1 MKLGVHYL
9 WFKLALVLGSLLGLW
24 LLGQSIVT
32 YYLVS
37 QNLVR
42 EELLREARRQADS
55 IVQDAAQQGISIQV
69 SRDLTPL
76 LTQAIADAPKKIAWL
91 RVIDP
96 DGSVVAQA
104 GKPVGKPISFSWE
117 RLRAAFDA
125 SAGQAGAA
133 QPNLRPYEIRQT
145 ESGKVLVTPLMLR
158 SGRRGFRGGGPDG
171 FRGPDQTPAPGT
183 AQTPERGP
191 DRAQQ
196 PDSRRP
202 DRDQEPASRG
212 PFQTSPPDLGRA
224 QGQAQTPGRGP
235 STGPQ
240 RYTEIA
246 LYLDSASATF
256 GDLLTSLIINCT
268 AAVGLVASMVLLWFR
283 FPGYVK
289 GKHLEQQ
296 TELARQVQMD
306 LMPPSNSIVE
316 KLDFAAECVPAWQVG
331 GDFYDVFANSE
342 GRIAV
347 CLGDVS
353 GKGLPAS
360 VVVGLLLGAVRAS
373 DWMKGGA
380 ELEAASRRLNELLRT
395 RTSTERFASLFWCF
409 YEPDTKML
417 RYINAGHLP
426 PMIAKRNANGELL
439 IERLEE
445 GGPVLGVIP
454 AADYHE
460 GEIALAPGDLIVM
473 YSDGVVEATDKTDDQ
488 FGEDRL
494 MAIIRENSQKPAA
507 EIRDEILRRV
517 HDFLKEEPAQD
528 DLTLV
533 VARIRA

>member
-9 WFKLALVLGSLLGLW
+9 WFKLALVFGSLLGLW

-32 YYLVS
+32 YYFVS
-37 QNLVR
+37 QNIVR
-42 EELLREARRQADS
+42 EELLREARRQGDS
-55 IVQDAAQQGISIQV
+55 IVQDAAQLGISVQV

-96 DGSVVAQA
+96 DGSIVAQA

-125 SAGQAGAA
+125 GASQAGVP

-158 SGRRGFRGGGPDG
+158 SGRRGFRGGGPDA

-183 AQTPERGP
+183 AQTPERRP

-196 PDSRRP
+196 
-202 DRDQEPASRG
+202 PASRG
-212 PFQTSPPDLGRA
+212 PFQTSPPDFGRA
-224 QGQAQTPGRGP
+224 QGQAQTPGRGSFNGP
-235 STGPQ
+235 PPGPQ

-246 LYLDSASATF
+246 LYLDSANATF
-256 GDLLTSLIINCT
+256 GGLLTSLIINCT

-373 DWMKGGA
+373 DWMKGGP
-380 ELEAASRRLNELLRT
+380 ELVAASRRLNELLRT

-426 PMIAKRNANGELL
+426 PMIAKRNGNGELK
-439 IERLEE
+439 IERLED

-460 GEIALAPGDLIVM
+460 GEMPLAPGDLIVM

-488 FGEDRL
+488 FGEERL

-517 HDFLKEEPAQD
+517 RDFLKEEPAQD

>member
-1 MKLGVHYL
+1 MGTNDEARSLYKLVTDQPELGFVVTAAAGRYTDDFPVPIIGTATDAVAHITDTGATGTIVAVTSFDHRELTAVLRDLAQHRIHTQLSSGFYGISTRRIHAAPLAYEPLIYL
-9 WFKLALVLGSLLGLW
+9 EPPTLGPWQQWIKRAMDLKQYLNLNEYMYIHHVSLGL
-24 LLGQSIVT
+24 
-32 YYLVS
+32 
-37 QNLVR
+37 
-42 EELLREARRQADS
+42 
-55 IVQDAAQQGISIQV
+55 
-69 SRDLTPL
+69 
-76 LTQAIADAPKKIAWL
+76 
-91 RVIDP
+91 
-96 DGSVVAQA
+96 
-104 GKPVGKPISFSWE
+104 
-117 RLRAAFDA
+117 
-125 SAGQAGAA
+125 
-133 QPNLRPYEIRQT
+133 
-145 ESGKVLVTPLMLR
+145 
-158 SGRRGFRGGGPDG
+158 
-171 FRGPDQTPAPGT
+171 
-183 AQTPERGP
+183 
-191 DRAQQ
+191 
-196 PDSRRP
+196 
-202 DRDQEPASRG
+202 
-212 PFQTSPPDLGRA
+212 
-224 QGQAQTPGRGP
+224 
-235 STGPQ
+235 
-240 RYTEIA
+240 
-246 LYLDSASATF
+246 
-256 GDLLTSLIINCT
+256 LLTSLIINCT

-306 LMPPSNSIVE
+306 LMPPSNSIIE

-373 DWMKGGA
+373 DWMKGGP
-380 ELEAASRRLNELLRT
+380 ELEAASKRLNELLRT

-426 PMIAKRNANGELL
+426 PMIAKRNGNGALQ
-439 IERLEE
+439 IERLED

-473 YSDGVVEATDKTDDQ
+473 YSDGVVEATDHTDDQ

-494 MAIIRENSQKPAA
+494 MAIIQENSQKPAA

-517 HDFLKEEPAQD
+517 REFLKEEPPQD